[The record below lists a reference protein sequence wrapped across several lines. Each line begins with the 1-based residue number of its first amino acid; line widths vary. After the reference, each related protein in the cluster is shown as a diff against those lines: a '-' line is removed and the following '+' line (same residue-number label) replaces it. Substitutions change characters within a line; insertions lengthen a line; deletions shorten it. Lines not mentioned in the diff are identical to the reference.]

1 MMVGGLQMYQ
11 FVVVS
16 LSAVM
21 IFFGIQKYWRREAG
35 QSFLKL
41 AVRLIVWGGMA
52 AVALYPEFSNKLAKI
67 VGLEGNVNA
76 VILTGFLL
84 VFLIIFK
91 MLSVLERIEQNVS
104 ELTRQDALRSIKPN
118 LPDKDTEK

>member
-1 MMVGGLQMYQ
+1 MVGGLQMYQ

-118 LPDKDTEK
+118 SSSKDAKK